1 MTYFND
7 PQHAAEAADE
17 DRTGMIAAYLD
28 EHDVRP
34 HTDFFTVVDDAIY
47 AEEWAKLHG
56 GQYPPLGH
64 GYPREDY
71 L

>member
-1 MTYFND
+1 MTYFED

-17 DRTGMIAAYLD
+17 NRTDMIAGFLN
-28 EHDVRP
+28 EHEREP
-34 HTDFFTVVDDAIY
+34 RSRFFTVVDAALY
-47 AEEWAKLHG
+47 AEDRAKLH

-64 GYPREDY
+64 GYPGEEY